1 MRRDKLRLDE
11 YPFQIRPLTADEG
24 GGYLIEFPDVPGCMA
39 DGETPAEAIANGRDA
54 LKSVLLTMQEFG
66 DPVPKPGGAA
76 ASSGQ
81 WRQRV
86 PKSLHSRLVDRAARE
101 GVSLN
106 TLVTAMIAEGLG
118 GRKQVR

>member
-11 YPFQIRPLTADEG
+11 YPFQVRPLTAEEG
-24 GGYLIEFPDVPGCMA
+24 GGYLIEFPDVPGCIA

-66 DPVPKPGGAA
+66 DPIPKPGRTAN
-76 ASSGQ
+76 SSGQ

-86 PKSLHSRLVDRAARE
+86 PKSMHSRLVDRAAQE

-106 TLVTAMIAEGLG
+106 TLVTARRAVHQI
-118 GRKQVR
+118 R